1 MTLGISFPSCLSGL
15 CMLGKHGRWGDGAFW
30 EPLALEKPSQDTSTA
45 WLVGWQLPHLLAM
58 KRMPK
63 LETGPLGM
71 RSASGAGAMPSCRY
85 LLEMV
90 LAPGDARDCTR
101 SVLPSL
107 LTKRRAPRACLP
119 PTQPHHRA
127 AMSGM
132 MAGGHGG
139 HGLPC
144 LVVSSTA
151 QGIPGAKSHHSLA
164 CHPQHASHKWQ
175 AHGREGCPAWPRGP
189 FF

>member
-1 MTLGISFPSCLSGL
+1 
-15 CMLGKHGRWGDGAFW
+15 MLGKQGRSGEMEHSGSPWLWKSHPKTRAPHGLWAGSCR
-30 EPLALEKPSQDTSTA
+30 TS
-45 WLVGWQLPHLLAM
+45 W
-58 KRMPK
+58 PK

-71 RSASGAGAMPSCRY
+71 RSAPGAGAMPSCRY

-107 LTKRRAPRACLP
+107 LTKPRAPRARLP

-144 LVVSSTA
+144 LGVSSTA
-151 QGIPGAKSHHSLA
+151 QGIPGTKSHHSPA

-175 AHGREGCPAWPRGP
+175 AHGRKGCPAWPCGP